1 MEKLII
7 IDGNSLINRAFYG
20 VPMLSNSKG
29 VLTNAVYGF
38 LNMMLNLL
46 KEEKP
51 EYLAVAFDV
60 SKKVFRH
67 EKYADYKAN
76 RKGMPEELAAQ
87 MPILKEVLRAMNIV
101 ILGKEGYEAD
111 DIIGTVVSK
120 ANKEGIYSIILTG
133 DRDSLQLINEN
144 TVVYLTKKGISQL
157 DKMDTAALLETY
169 SLKPEQIKDL
179 KGLMGDASDNIPGIA
194 GVGEKTALKLLSQY
208 HDIENLYAH
217 KEELSGKLG
226 EKIVNGEAMAYLSKD
241 LATIDC
247 HIPIEFTW
255 QELLRQKPNRTE
267 LIEIYQRLELNNLLK
282 ALLENE
288 EGEEKQER
296 KTVSGKRLTQA
307 AELAEILKPDLT
319 ALGLVFFAAGKDKEG
334 AVGIYFNGEGYLL
347 PLSEQHEVLEI
358 LAPHLENAETA
369 VFTDDAKGLYDKC
382 YQHAIE
388 LNNIIYDGDLAGY
401 LLEPEREHGVA
412 KQAYDY
418 LSLTLEEKAE
428 DYPFLFL
435 QVLNDLKD
443 IVPQKLEE
451 KNLSGLY
458 YNLELPLAKILVQM
472 EHLGIK
478 IDREYLNYLNEELSG
493 RIEEISKHIYELAGE
508 EFNINSP
515 KQMGV
520 ILFEK
525 MGMPVIK
532 KTKTGYSTSAEV
544 LDQLK
549 DFEIVRE
556 ILAFRQLSKLKST
569 YVEGLLSL
577 ADEKDI
583 IHTSFN
589 QTITATGRLSS
600 TEPNLQNIPIKTEE
614 GRRIRKA
621 FVAKK
626 PGNLLIACDYSQ
638 IELRVLAHMSG
649 DEVLIDSFRNNED
662 IHARTAS
669 EVFGVP
675 IAEVTKEQ
683 RRNAKAVNFGII
695 YGQSDF
701 GLANELGISRKEAKQ
716 YIDGYFARYDTVKK
730 WIDETI
736 AATREKGYVE
746 TLAHRLR
753 YISDINSKNFN
764 LRSFAER
771 TAVNTPIQGSAA
783 DIIKI
788 AMLKIDKKLKEM
800 KLESQMILQIHD
812 ELVFEVPPHE
822 AQRLIK
828 LAKEAM
834 ESAVVLQVPLK
845 VDFKVGFNLAQMEK
859 A

>member
-1 MEKLII
+1 MMEKLII

-38 LNMMLNLL
+38 INMMLNLL
-46 KEEKP
+46 KQEEPK
-51 EYLAVAFDV
+51 YLAVAFDV

-67 EKYADYKAN
+67 EKYADYKGN
-76 RKGMPEELAAQ
+76 RKGMPEELAGQ
-87 MPILKEVLRAMNIV
+87 MPVLKEVLRTMNV
-101 ILGKEGYEAD
+101 AILEKEGYEAD
-111 DIIGTVVSK
+111 DIIGTVVTK
-120 ANKEGIYSIILTG
+120 AKENGIYSIILTG

-144 TVVYLTKKGISQL
+144 TVVYLTKKGISQIG
-157 DKMDTAALLETY
+157 KMDTQALLAEFG
-169 SLKPEQIKDL
+169 LEPEQIKDL

-217 KEELSGKLG
+217 KDELSGKLG
-226 EKIVNGEAMAYLSKD
+226 EKIVNGEEMAHLSKD
-241 LATIDC
+241 LATIACD
-247 HIPIEFTW
+247 IPIEFTW
-255 QELLRQKPNRTE
+255 QELLRQKPNRAE

-282 ALLENE
+282 ALMAEADEPSKPIETKGNHLA
-288 EGEEKQER
+288 
-296 KTVSGKRLTQA
+296 QA
-307 AELAEILKPDLT
+307 EELAEILNAKE
-319 ALGLVFFAAGKDKEG
+319 AENLGIVFLADTKERAG
-334 AVGIYFNGEGYLL
+334 AIGIYFNDEGYLL
-347 PLSEQHEVLEI
+347 PLAEESKVMEI
-358 LAPHLENAETA
+358 LAPYLESEKTA
-369 VFTDDAKGLYDKC
+369 VFTDDAKGLYAKC
-382 YQHAIE
+382 YKYAIE
-388 LNNIIYDGDLAGY
+388 VKNIAYDGDLAGY
-401 LLEPEREHGVA
+401 LLEPERGHGVD

-418 LSLTLEEKAE
+418 LNLTLDEKAE
-428 DYPFLFL
+428 GYPFVFL
-435 QVLNDLKD
+435 QVLNSLKE
-443 IVPQKLEE
+443 IIPQKLEE
-451 KNLSGLY
+451 KNLTALY
-458 YNLELPLAKILVQM
+458 YDLELPLAKILVQM
-472 EHLGIK
+472 EKLGVK
-478 IDREYLNYLNEELSG
+478 IDREYLNALNEELSS

-515 KQMGV
+515 KQLGV

-549 DFEIVRE
+549 DYEIVGE
-556 ILAFRQLSKLKST
+556 ILAFRQLAKLKST

-577 ADEKDI
+577 ADEKDV

-626 PGNLLIACDYSQ
+626 AGNLLIACDYSQ

-675 IAEVTKEQ
+675 ISEVTKEQ

-716 YIDGYFARYDTVKK
+716 YIDGYFARYSTVKK
-730 WIDETI
+730 WIDDTI
-736 AATREKGYVE
+736 TQTKEKGYVE
-746 TLAHRLR
+746 TLSHRLR

-788 AMLKIDKKLKEM
+788 AMLKIDEKIKEM
-800 KLESQMILQIHD
+800 KLQSQMILQIHD
-812 ELVFEVPPHE
+812 ELVFEVPPKE
-822 AQRLIK
+822 AAALIK
-828 LAKEAM
+828 MAKEAM
-834 ESAVVLQVPLK
+834 ESAVNLQVPLK
-845 VDFKVGFNLAQMEK
+845 VDVKVGFNLAQMEK